1 MKKSLLGIFLA
12 SVMVQPVMAGLV
24 PVANVKLAGSCY
36 EFSLIAT
43 APVVAAQPAAC
54 AVSMNVN
61 VLYSTR
67 VEAQKRG
74 DGALTL
80 GSTVYAVVYGDS
92 HTYQQLRVSDKLP
105 I

>member
-1 MKKSLLGIFLA
+1 MKKPLLGIILA

-24 PVANVKLAGSCY
+24 PVANVKLDGSCY

-54 AVSMNVN
+54 AVTMNVN

-74 DGALTL
+74 DGAVVL
-80 GSTVYAVVYGDS
+80 GSTVYSIVDSDNVYR
-92 HTYQQLRVSDKLP
+92 QLRVSDKLP

>member
-1 MKKSLLGIFLA
+1 MKKYLLGIILA

-43 APVVAAQPAAC
+43 APVVAAQPAEC
-54 AVSMNVN
+54 DGKPIHVK

-67 VEAQKRG
+67 VEAQKHG
-74 DGALTL
+74 DGTLTL
-80 GSTVYAVVYGDS
+80 GSTVYSIVDSDNVYR
-92 HTYQQLRVSDKLP
+92 QLRVSDKLP

>member
-1 MKKSLLGIFLA
+1 
-12 SVMVQPVMAGLV
+12 MVQPVMAGLV
-24 PVANVKLAGSCY
+24 PVANVKLDGSCY

-54 AVSMNVN
+54 AVTMNVN

-74 DGALTL
+74 DGAVVL
-80 GSTVYAVVYGDS
+80 GSTVYSIVDSDNVYR
-92 HTYQQLRVSDKLP
+92 QLRISDKLP

>member
-1 MKKSLLGIFLA
+1 MKKYLLGIFLA

-24 PVANVKLAGSCY
+24 PVANVKLDGSCY

-54 AVSMNVN
+54 AVTMNVN

-67 VEAQKRG
+67 VEAQKHG
-74 DGALTL
+74 DGTLTL
-80 GSTVYAVVYGDS
+80 GSTVYSIVDSDNVYR
-92 HTYQQLRVSDKLP
+92 QLRIFDKLP

>member
-1 MKKSLLGIFLA
+1 MKKSLLGIILA

-24 PVANVKLAGSCY
+24 PVANVKLDGSCY

-54 AVSMNVN
+54 AVTMNVN

-74 DGALTL
+74 DGAFVL
-80 GSTVYAVVYGDS
+80 GSTVYSIVDSDNVYR
-92 HTYQQLRVSDKLP
+92 QLRISDKLP

>member
-24 PVANVKLAGSCY
+24 PVANVKLDGSCY

-54 AVSMNVN
+54 AVTMNVN

-67 VEAQKRG
+67 VEAQKHG
-74 DGALTL
+74 DGTLTL
-80 GSTVYAVVYGDS
+80 GSTVYSIVDSDNVYR
-92 HTYQQLRVSDKLP
+92 QLRVSDKLP

>member
-24 PVANVKLAGSCY
+24 PVANVKLDGSCY

-54 AVSMNVN
+54 AVTMNVN

-74 DGALTL
+74 DGAVVL
-80 GSTVYAVVYGDS
+80 GSTVYSIVDSDNVYR
-92 HTYQQLRVSDKLP
+92 QLRISDKLP

>member
-1 MKKSLLGIFLA
+1 MKKFLLGVILA

-24 PVANVKLAGSCY
+24 PVANVKLDGSCY

-54 AVSMNVN
+54 AVTMNVK

-67 VEAQKRG
+67 VKSHQRS
-74 DGALTL
+74 DGALIL

-92 HTYQQLRVSDKLP
+92 NTYQQLRVSDKLP

>member
-24 PVANVKLAGSCY
+24 PVANVKLDGSCY

-54 AVSMNVN
+54 AVTMNVK
-61 VLYSTR
+61 VLYTTR
-67 VEAQKRG
+67 VESHQRD
-74 DGALTL
+74 DGAIVL
-80 GSTVYAVVYGDS
+80 GSTVYSIVDSDNVYR
-92 HTYQQLRVSDKLP
+92 QLRIFDKLP

>member
-1 MKKSLLGIFLA
+1 MKKSLLGIILA
-12 SVMVQPVMAGLV
+12 SVMVQPVMAGVV
-24 PVANVKLAGSCY
+24 PVANVKLDGSCY

-54 AVSMNVN
+54 AVTMNVN

-74 DGALTL
+74 DGAVVL
-80 GSTVYAVVYGDS
+80 GSTVYSIVDSDNVYR
-92 HTYQQLRVSDKLP
+92 QLRISDKLP

>member
-36 EFSLIAT
+36 AFSLIAT

-54 AVSMNVN
+54 AVTMNVN

-67 VEAQKRG
+67 VEAQKHG
-74 DGALTL
+74 DGTLTL
-80 GSTVYAVVYGDS
+80 GSTVYSIVDSDNVYR
-92 HTYQQLRVSDKLP
+92 QLRVSDKLP

>member
-54 AVSMNVN
+54 AVTMNVN

-67 VEAQKRG
+67 VEAQKHG
-74 DGALTL
+74 DGTLTL
-80 GSTVYAVVYGDS
+80 GSTVYSIVDSDNVYR
-92 HTYQQLRVSDKLP
+92 QLRVSDKLP

>member
-1 MKKSLLGIFLA
+1 MKKYLLGIILA

-43 APVVAAQPAAC
+43 APVVAAQPAEC
-54 AVSMNVN
+54 DGKPIHVK

-67 VEAQKRG
+67 VEAQKHG
-74 DGALTL
+74 DGTLTL
-80 GSTVYAVVYGDS
+80 GSTVYSIVDSDNVYR
-92 HTYQQLRVSDKLP
+92 QLRIFDKLP

>member
-24 PVANVKLAGSCY
+24 PVANVKLDGSCY

-54 AVSMNVN
+54 AVTMNVK

-74 DGALTL
+74 DGAVVL
-80 GSTVYAVVYGDS
+80 GSTVYSIVDSDNVYR
-92 HTYQQLRVSDKLP
+92 QLRIFDKLP

>member
-1 MKKSLLGIFLA
+1 MKKSLLGIILA

-24 PVANVKLAGSCY
+24 PVANVKLDGSCY

-54 AVSMNVN
+54 AVTMNVN

-74 DGALTL
+74 DGAVVL
-80 GSTVYAVVYGDS
+80 GSTVYSIVDSDNVYR
-92 HTYQQLRVSDKLP
+92 QLRVSDKLP

>member
-24 PVANVKLAGSCY
+24 PVANVKLDGSCY

-43 APVVAAQPAAC
+43 APVVAAQPAEC
-54 AVSMNVN
+54 DGKPIHVK

-67 VEAQKRG
+67 VEAQKHG
-74 DGALTL
+74 DGTLTL
-80 GSTVYAVVYGDS
+80 GSTVYSIVDSDNVYR
-92 HTYQQLRVSDKLP
+92 QLRISDKLP

>member
-1 MKKSLLGIFLA
+1 MKKVLLGIILA

-24 PVANVKLAGSCY
+24 PVANVKLDGSCY

-54 AVSMNVN
+54 AVTMNVK

-74 DGALTL
+74 DGAVVL
-80 GSTVYAVVYGDS
+80 GSTVYSIVDSDNVYR
-92 HTYQQLRVSDKLP
+92 QLRVSDKLP

>member
-1 MKKSLLGIFLA
+1 MKKYLLGIILA

-54 AVSMNVN
+54 AVTMNVN

-92 HTYQQLRVSDKLP
+92 NTYQQLRISDKLP

>member
-1 MKKSLLGIFLA
+1 
-12 SVMVQPVMAGLV
+12 MVQPVMAGLV
-24 PVANVKLAGSCY
+24 PVANVKLDGSCY

-54 AVSMNVN
+54 AVTMNVN

-74 DGALTL
+74 DGAVVL
-80 GSTVYAVVYGDS
+80 GSTVYSIVDSDNVYR
-92 HTYQQLRVSDKLP
+92 QLRVSDKLP

>member
-1 MKKSLLGIFLA
+1 MKKFLLGVILA

-24 PVANVKLAGSCY
+24 PVANIELDGNCY

-43 APVVAAQPAAC
+43 APVVAAQPAEC
-54 AVSMNVN
+54 DGKPIHVK

-67 VEAQKRG
+67 VEAQKHG
-74 DGALTL
+74 DGTLTL
-80 GSTVYAVVYGDS
+80 GSTVYSIVDSDNVYR
-92 HTYQQLRVSDKLP
+92 QLRISDKLP

>member
-1 MKKSLLGIFLA
+1 MKKSLLGIILA

-24 PVANVKLAGSCY
+24 PVANVKLDGSCY

-54 AVSMNVN
+54 AVTMNVN

-74 DGALTL
+74 DGTLTL
-80 GSTVYAVVYGDS
+80 GSTVYSIVDSDNVYR
-92 HTYQQLRVSDKLP
+92 QLRVSDKLP